1 MTPVFS
7 IFRPIG
13 FLFAIT
19 EEITAFPIAIRCGI
33 GYNIGNENKAGFNML
48 KRILTFTLVVAI
60 LALSSCRVVEVI
72 DHGTTAPQETTA
84 PEVTTAPEKDY
95 VLPDYEKLNP
105 SSYVSVGEIDFEPIA
120 KLVFEGAPYNIALSF
135 YGDMKKFPA
144 LEDVTRPAQS
154 GDCVKIDYCGKLNG
168 VAFSGGTATNVALFI
183 SDYKN
188 GYIPGFTEGIIGHAV
203 GETFDVDVTFPE
215 NYHAAD
221 LAGKAVVFTMTLH
234 NIYDMSLTDEQV
246 AQFQGNMYQTYAEWL
261 VDEELAI
268 TEELLFEALL
278 KATTTNTPLPA
289 ETYLYYYEQTVDYY
303 QLVANYYGIPYNTLL
318 SYYGLS
324 ETIIL
329 QQSLNQATYNMALLV
344 LMEQNELSW
353 TDEEFTQK
361 YDSLVTKYLESNKDA
376 PHEDA
381 VKYADGMKN
390 QIALD
395 LAEEKVLIWS
405 FGMIFPSDEE

>member
-1 MTPVFS
+1 M
-7 IFRPIG
+7 
-13 FLFAIT
+13 FAIT

-33 GYNIGNENKAGFNML
+33 GYNIGNENKAGFSML

-135 YGDMKKFPA
+135 YGDMKKFPT

-246 AQFQGNMYQTYAEWL
+246 AQFQGNKYQTYAEWL

-278 KATTTNTPLPA
+278 KATITNTPLPA

-381 VKYADGMKN
+381 VKYADVMKN

>member
-13 FLFAIT
+13 FLLAIT

-33 GYNIGNENKAGFNML
+33 GYNIDNENKAGFNML

-144 LEDVTRPAQS
+144 LEDVIRPAQS

-246 AQFQGNMYQTYAEWL
+246 AQFQGNKCQTYAEWL